1 MINLLPPEIKEQVR
15 FSKFNVVL
23 RRYAILTLAASLALI
38 GTIWATQMYASTQIS
53 ELETNLTER
62 RSELTDYQQLEN
74 RVSALDSRLNTIS
87 RLYDQQT
94 RFSALLEDLAAV
106 LPSGAF
112 INSIV
117 LTGEADQP
125 VQISISTSSF
135 AQAGTINAA
144 LSSSER
150 IESVDIQSITAA
162 GDTGRYS
169 VNVVLA
175 FSEGGAR

>member
-15 FSKFNVVL
+15 FSKRNVVL
-23 RRYAILTLAASLALI
+23 RRYAILTTFVAAVLL
-38 GTIWATQMYASTQIS
+38 GTLLGAHVFADRQIANLEDGLEEKRMELVEYE
-53 ELETNLTER
+53 ELE
-62 RSELTDYQQLEN
+62 SQ
-74 RVSALDSRLNTIS
+74 VGSLDSRLNTIS

-94 RFSALLEDLAAV
+94 RFSALLEDLADV
-106 LPSGAF
+106 LPDGAF

-125 VQISISTSSF
+125 VQITVSTASF
-135 AQAGTINAA
+135 TQAGTINGA

-150 IESVDIQSITAA
+150 IESVDIQSINASE
-162 GDTGRYS
+162 GGRYS

-175 FSEGGAR
+175 FSEDGAR

>member
-1 MINLLPPEIKEQVR
+1 MINLLPPEIKEQIQ
-15 FSKFNVVL
+15 FSKRNVIL
-23 RRYAILTLAASLALI
+23 RRYAILTTLVAVALLSTLWAAHVFADR
-38 GTIWATQMYASTQIS
+38 QIT
-53 ELETNLTER
+53 ELEDGLEQK
-62 RSELTDYQQLEN
+62 SMELAEYQELEDQV
-74 RVSALDSRLNTIS
+74 RKLDSRLNTIS

-106 LPSGAF
+106 LPDGAF

-125 VQISISTSSF
+125 VQISVSTASF
-135 AQAGTINAA
+135 AQAGTINGA

-150 IESVDIQSITAA
+150 IESVDIQSISASD
-162 GDTGRYS
+162 GGRYS

-175 FSEGGAR
+175 FSEEGAR